1 MLQLVSLVIFNQ
13 PSLYPFDVIA
23 AAAAVPVFA
32 CVSSFGA
39 VHKYTMQKSSQRK
52 QLRRIE

>member
-1 MLQLVSLVIFNQ
+1 MLQLVSLAIFNQ